1 MLAQK
6 LHMMESKMTNFCAIT
21 TKKNLELMDDNNVN
35 FILTRQLE
43 QPEFQEYLTKSD
55 KPWILDCDSFEIMQ
69 EKGKYEPTDFNH
81 TLELAK
87 QFHPTY
93 MILPDYICNAEETF
107 KAATLYIDEVLG
119 IDVNPIGAIQAQN
132 EDEIRT
138 LTRQYWEL
146 GVRCFAVPLGAPEF
160 EIASMRNSRIERYK
174 IFRAALDQLETEND
188 KMQYLHFLGMCQNIN
203 ELFLTPA
210 EVNSLDSGKPI
221 QFGRAGKLLSDTY
234 TVKNDI
240 HFEGELDLELN
251 EDQIALARK
260 NIEFARWA
268 VGSERVNNLAYR
280 EFTVTDLAP
289 WKAENKLE
297 AALIGL
303 VEEVGEFSSP
313 INKSLRKTGKA
324 ENASYEKLRGELS
337 DIVFY
342 LNMAM
347 SVLNITYEELINY
360 NYSKLTARYKNG
372 YSIEAAEEQK
382 DKEIVH
388 E

>member
-1 MLAQK
+1 
-6 LHMMESKMTNFCAIT
+6 MTNFCAIT

-43 QPEFQEYLTKSD
+43 QPEFQKYLKGSK

-87 QFHPTY
+87 EFHPTY
-93 MILPDYICNAEETF
+93 MILPDYICNAEESA
-107 KAATLYIDEVLG
+107 KAAETYYEKVKEIGVT
-119 IDVNPIGAIQAQN
+119 PIGAIQAKNQL
-132 EDEIRT
+132 EIWA
-138 LTRQYWEL
+138 LTYRYWQL
-146 GVRCFAVPLGAPEF
+146 GIRCFAIPLGAPEF
-160 EIASMRNSRIERYK
+160 EIESMRNSRIERYK
-174 IFRAALDQLETEND
+174 MFKSALSQLETDDD
-188 KMQYLHFLGMCQNIN
+188 KIQYLHFLGMCQNIN
-203 ELFLTPA
+203 ELFITPP

-221 QFGRAGKLLSDTY
+221 QFGRALKSISDTY

-251 EDQIALARK
+251 EEQIALAKK

-268 VGSERVNNLAYR
+268 IGSERVDNKSYR
-280 EFTVTDLAP
+280 DFTVSDLAP
-289 WKAENKLE
+289 WKDENRLE
-297 AALIGL
+297 AGLLGL
-303 VEEVGEFSSP
+303 VEEVGELSSP

-342 LNMAM
+342 LNLVMHE
-347 SVLNITYEELINY
+347 LNITYEELINY
-360 NYSKLTARYKNG
+360 NYSKLTARYKDG
-372 YSIEAAEEQK
+372 YSTKAAEEQV
-382 DKEIVH
+382 DKKVVKE
-388 E
+388 